1 MHGDRLIL
9 VLAYHM
15 VALVL
20 AAPVLV
26 GQQCADLAR
35 EVELDVIDV
44 VATVEAE
51 DLATQEVDAQEVVAL
66 EEMALQV
73 PSPDPYTGMQ
83 EV

>member
-1 MHGDRLIL
+1 
-9 VLAYHM
+9 M

-20 AAPVLV
+20 ATPVLV

-44 VATVEAE
+44 VAAVEAE

-73 PSPDPYTGMQ
+73 PSPNPYTGIQ